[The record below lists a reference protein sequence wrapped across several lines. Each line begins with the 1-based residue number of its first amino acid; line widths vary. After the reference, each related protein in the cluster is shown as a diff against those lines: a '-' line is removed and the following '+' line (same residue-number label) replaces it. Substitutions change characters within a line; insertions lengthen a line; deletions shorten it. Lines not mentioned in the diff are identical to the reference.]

1 MRLLCAFFLLLVHAT
16 ASLAACNGQLI
27 EKNVLNA
34 PVCIPANPQRIVTLD
49 PLLSYG
55 ALSELGVSVIGAPL
69 FGIQD
74 ADIRTKAEKAS
85 VVDIG
90 HPAQPS
96 LERITALKPDLII
109 GSSEFHGQIYNTV
122 SKIAPTLFIDH
133 IDWKDHISLLA
144 RITGTT
150 DKANAARQSYE
161 NRVASIKSRI
171 PDVTVSVAR
180 VKPGG
185 FNVYVDGPAAYA
197 PYAVLHEAGVKRTP
211 FETVKDNTI
220 VKRLDWEGASSLS
233 RDILLYVVVSGYDP
247 APDEALLAET
257 LANPFWQLLPAVAA
271 GRAHRIDRATWMGFH
286 GYGSAERVLDD
297 IERFILPSP

>member
-1 MRLLCAFFLLLVHAT
+1 LRLLIAFFLLFIPAP
-16 ASLAACNGQLI
+16 AAFAACNGQLI

-55 ALSELGVSVIGAPL
+55 ALTELGVEVIGAPL

-74 ADIRTKAEKAS
+74 ADIRARAEKAS

-96 LERITALKPDLII
+96 LERVTALKPDLII

-133 IDWKDHISLLA
+133 IDWKDHIALLA
-144 RITGTT
+144 RITGQA
-150 DKANAARQSYE
+150 DKANEARQVYE
-161 NRVASIKSRI
+161 NRVASIRSRV
-171 PDVTVSVAR
+171 PDVKVSVAR

-197 PYAVLHEAGVKRTP
+197 PYAVLHEAGIKRTA
-211 FETVKDNTI
+211 FETVTDNTI
-220 VKRLDWEGASSLS
+220 VKRLDWEGASSLNG
-233 RDILLYVVVSGYDP
+233 DILLYVVVSGYDP
-247 APDEALLAET
+247 APDEALMAET

-286 GYGSAERVLDD
+286 GYGSANRVLDD
-297 IERFILPSP
+297 IERFILPVP

>member
-1 MRLLCAFFLLLVHAT
+1 MRLLFAFFLLLIHAT
-16 ASLAACNGQLI
+16 AALAACNGQLI

-55 ALSELGVSVIGAPL
+55 ALSELGVPVIGAPL

-74 ADIRTKAEKAS
+74 ADIRAKAEKAS
-85 VVDIG
+85 VIDIG

-144 RITGTT
+144 RITGTM
-150 DKANAARQSYE
+150 DKANVARQSYE
-161 NRVASIKSRI
+161 SRIASIRSRI

-185 FNVYVDGPAAYA
+185 FNVYVDGPASYA

-233 RDILLYVVVSGYDP
+233 GDILLYVVVSGYDP
-247 APDEALLAET
+247 APDEALLTET

-271 GRAHRIDRATWMGFH
+271 GRAHHIDRATWMGFH